1 MKALLRR
8 ELYVLKYNLIPFIC
22 IWMLL
27 PMSIYLFISLPL
39 SSLISINVINYVNW
53 SSIGNAV
60 YSSSILAYLLSSN
73 LMLKYKNK
81 TSFSSLMLAAPQ
93 TNSQHLGAIVIWA
106 AIIGL
111 VQFLFSIVISEALNS
126 SNLFFLDNILIMIYG
141 LPIIIFVSNLAIF
154 VHLIVDRKL
163 VQTLINSILIIFL
176 LFSSGLFLP
185 LNQAPLFLSYSPI
198 YQTIINM
205 QNIIMINSSVIYPS
219 IIVLVLSAILFVIN
233 LVISYK
239 VLRK

>member
-22 IWMLL
+22 IWMLF

-39 SSLISINVINYVNW
+39 SSQISINVINYVNW

-81 TSFSSLMLAAPQ
+81 TSFSNLMLAAPQ

-106 AIIGL
+106 VIIGL

-219 IIVLVLSAILFVIN
+219 IIVLVFSAILFVIN

>member
-8 ELYVLKYNLIPFIC
+8 ELYILKHNLIPFIC

-27 PMSIYLFISLPL
+27 PMAIYLFISIPL
-39 SSLISINVINYVNW
+39 SSKISIDVINYINW

-60 YSSSILAYLLSSN
+60 YASSFLTYLLSTN
-73 LMLKYKNK
+73 LILKYKNK

-93 TNSQHLGAIVIWA
+93 TNSQHLGAIIIWA
-106 AIIGL
+106 SVIGL
-111 VQFLFSIVISEALNS
+111 VQFLFSIVITQALNS
-126 SNLFFLDNILIMIYG
+126 SNLFFLDKILIIIYG
-141 LPIIIFVSNLAIF
+141 IPIIIFVSNLAIF
-154 VHLIVDRKL
+154 ICLVVNNKL
-163 VQTLINSILIIFL
+163 VHTLVNFILTIFF

-185 LNQAPLFLSYSPI
+185 LDEAPIFLSYSPL
-198 YQTIINM
+198 YQTLINM

-219 IIVLVLSAILFVIN
+219 IIVLVFSSILYVVN

>member
-27 PMSIYLFISLPL
+27 PMAIYLFVSIPL
-39 SSLISINVINYVNW
+39 SSQISIDVINYVNW

-60 YSSSILAYLLSSN
+60 YASSILAYLLSSN

-81 TSFSSLMLAAPQ
+81 TSFSNLMLAAPQ

-106 AIIGL
+106 CMIGL
-111 VQFLFSIVISEALNS
+111 VQFLFSIVITQALNS
-126 SNLFFLDNILIMIYG
+126 SNLFFLDKILIMIYG
-141 LPIIIFVSNLAIF
+141 LPIIIFVSNFAIF

-163 VQTLINSILIIFL
+163 VQTLVNSILIIFF

-185 LNQAPLFLSYSPI
+185 LNQAPLFLSYSPLN
-198 YQTIINM
+198 QTIINM
-205 QNIIMINSSVIYPS
+205 QNIIMINSSIIYPS
-219 IIVLVLSAILFVIN
+219 IIVLALSAILFVIN

>member
-1 MKALLRR
+1 
-8 ELYVLKYNLIPFIC
+8 
-22 IWMLL
+22 
-27 PMSIYLFISLPL
+27 
-39 SSLISINVINYVNW
+39 
-53 SSIGNAV
+53 
-60 YSSSILAYLLSSN
+60 
-73 LMLKYKNK
+73 
-81 TSFSSLMLAAPQ
+81 MLAAPQ

-106 AIIGL
+106 SMIGL
-111 VQFLFSIVISEALNS
+111 VQFLFSIVITQTLNS
-126 SNLFFLDNILIMIYG
+126 SNLFFLDKILIMIYG

-163 VQTLINSILIIFL
+163 IQTLVNSILIIFF

-185 LNQAPLFLSYSPI
+185 LNQAPLFLSYSPL

>member
-8 ELYVLKYNLIPFIC
+8 ELYILKYNLIPFIC

-27 PMSIYLFISLPL
+27 PMAIYLFISIPL
-39 SSLISINVINYVNW
+39 SSQISIDVINYVNW

-60 YSSSILAYLLSSN
+60 YASSILAYLLSSN

-81 TSFSSLMLAAPQ
+81 TSFSNLMLASPQ
-93 TNSQHLGAIVIWA
+93 TNSQHLSAIVIWTG
-106 AIIGL
+106 IIGL
-111 VQFLFSIVISEALNS
+111 IQFLFSIVITQALNS
-126 SNLFFLDNILIMIYG
+126 SNLFFLDKILIMIYG

-154 VHLIVDRKL
+154 VHLLVDRKL
-163 VQTLINSILIIFL
+163 VQTLVNSILIIFF

-185 LNQAPLFLSYSPI
+185 LNQAPLFLSYSPL

>member
-1 MKALLRR
+1 
-8 ELYVLKYNLIPFIC
+8 
-22 IWMLL
+22 
-27 PMSIYLFISLPL
+27 
-39 SSLISINVINYVNW
+39 
-53 SSIGNAV
+53 
-60 YSSSILAYLLSSN
+60 
-73 LMLKYKNK
+73 
-81 TSFSSLMLAAPQ
+81 MLAAPQ

-106 AIIGL
+106 SMIGL
-111 VQFLFSIVISEALNS
+111 VQFLFSIVITQTLNS
-126 SNLFFLDNILIMIYG
+126 SNLFFLDKFLIMIYG
-141 LPIIIFVSNLAIF
+141 LPIIIFISNLAIF

-163 VQTLINSILIIFL
+163 IQTLVNSILIIFFL
-176 LFSSGLFLP
+176 SSSGLFLP
-185 LNQAPLFLSYSPI
+185 LNQAPLFLSYSPL

>member
-1 MKALLRR
+1 MAP
-8 ELYVLKYNLIPFIC
+8 EKYGP
-22 IWMLL
+22 L
-27 PMSIYLFISLPL
+27 PMTSDTPL
-39 SSLISINVINYVNW
+39 ASVK
-53 SSIGNAV
+53 
-60 YSSSILAYLLSSN
+60 LSVTVR
-73 LMLKYKNK
+73 LDKV
-81 TSFSSLMLAAPQ
+81 TFP
-93 TNSQHLGAIVIWA
+93 
-106 AIIGL
+106 
-111 VQFLFSIVISEALNS
+111 LFSIVITQTLNS
-126 SNLFFLDNILIMIYG
+126 SNLFFLDKILIMIYG

-163 VQTLINSILIIFL
+163 IQTLVNSILIIFF

-185 LNQAPLFLSYSPI
+185 LNQAPLFLSYSPL